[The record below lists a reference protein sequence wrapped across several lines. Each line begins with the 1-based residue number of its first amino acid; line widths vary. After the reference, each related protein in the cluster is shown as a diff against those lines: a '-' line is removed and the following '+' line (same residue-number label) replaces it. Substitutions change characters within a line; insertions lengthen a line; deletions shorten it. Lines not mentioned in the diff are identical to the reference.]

1 MKGTFTNSQYTAIT
15 TAAELASYDTSKHL
29 LMKHANFEDN
39 TKLHLMLLFISNQ
52 FFLTLFDLIS
62 YYHIDHLVLLEFVV
76 R

>member
-39 TKLHLMLLFISNQ
+39 TKLHLM
-52 FFLTLFDLIS
+52 
-62 YYHIDHLVLLEFVV
+62 
-76 R
+76 